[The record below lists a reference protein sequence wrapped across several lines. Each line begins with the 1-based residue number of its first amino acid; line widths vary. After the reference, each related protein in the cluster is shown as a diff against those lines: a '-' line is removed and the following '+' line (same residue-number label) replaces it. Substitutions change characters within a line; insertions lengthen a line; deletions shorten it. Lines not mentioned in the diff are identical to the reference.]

1 MSVAVPTPAPP
12 ASRPGPLSLILRLG
26 LGLLA
31 LCIPLAAVWILA
43 ALALHA
49 GSPTWLGLVV
59 ALLILGGVPFAW
71 DLWAERR
78 WAKKATPTPRVLSR
92 GDRIRLRVLSVSLV
106 VLGASLLVFTRPTV
120 NALASRG
127 DWFMAGAEGSFAT
140 DVRAGIVSL
149 AHGLGNT
156 FGATPDVVAPA
167 PDGPTG
173 TTPPPASVPIAP
185 PPGTAD
191 PATFKVSWPMPSEPH
206 PALRGLTDTQATSLD
221 AVAAYLKQRIP
232 DAVQRVKA
240 IHDFAVTRL
249 SYATEVLRAGA
260 ERPPQDAESVLVARR
275 ATCDGYTNLMIA
287 LAQRTGDSMVKVLGR
302 SRATG
307 AKLDGFTHAWVAVKL
322 GDRAYLI
329 DPTWDAGSIYGNEF
343 RARYSTAYLF
353 TPPRVFAYDHFP
365 DDPKLTFLDPP
376 PSLDDFIRSPVLSAH
391 FAARGMEME
400 GVTSSSVQTAGA
412 LAFRVKNPNR
422 SWLLVLAMPQGAEGR
437 PFNCLAPSQ
446 SELLTVS
453 CQFPTAGAWQIEL
466 YANDTE
472 DGRFGSVGYIAVDNR
487 P

>member
-1 MSVAVPTPAPP
+1 MPTPAPP
-12 ASRPGPLSLILRLG
+12 ASRHGPLSLILRLG

-31 LCIPLAAVWILA
+31 LCIPLAAVWILT
-43 ALALHA
+43 ALARHA

-78 WAKKATPTPRVLSR
+78 WARKATPTPRVLSR
-92 GDRIRLRVLSVSLV
+92 GDRIRLRILSISLA
-106 VLGASLLVFTRPTV
+106 VLGASVLVFTRPTV
-120 NALASRG
+120 NALTSHG
-127 DWFMAGAEGSFAT
+127 DWFMAGAEGSFAR
-140 DVRAGIVSL
+140 DVQAAIGSFAR
-149 AHGLGNT
+149 GLGNT
-156 FGATPDVVAPA
+156 FGAPPDLVAPA
-167 PDGPTG
+167 PDGPAG
-173 TTPPPASVPIAP
+173 TPPPASVPLAP
-185 PPGTAD
+185 PPGGAE
-191 PATFKVSWPMPSEPH
+191 AASYKVSWPMPPEPH

-221 AVAAYLKQRIP
+221 AVAAYLKQRVP

-249 SYATEVLRAGA
+249 SYATEVLLAGA
-260 ERPPQDAESVLVARR
+260 KTPPQDAESVLVARR
-275 ATCDGYTNLMIA
+275 ATCDGYANLMIA
-287 LAQRTGDSMVKVLGR
+287 LGQRTGDPMVKVLGR

-307 AKLDGFTHAWVAVKL
+307 AKLDGFTHAWVAAKL

-365 DDPKLTFLDPP
+365 DESKYTFLDPP
-376 PSLDDFIRSPVLSAH
+376 PTLDDFIRSPVLSAH

-400 GVTSSSVQTAGA
+400 GVTSASVQTAGA

-437 PFNCLAPSQ
+437 PFNCLPPSQ
-446 SELLTVS
+446 SELIEVS
-453 CQFPTAGAWQIEL
+453 CQFPSAGAWQLEL

-472 DGRFGSVGYIAVDNR
+472 DGRFGSVGYIAVENR